1 MENSD
6 RPPHHLA
13 TPSPPRVPHSPLH
26 HLPLTLVPHSSH
38 PTRTLSPLLP
48 KIHFPPQHGKIKT
61 LSPRWRQLFIRSH
74 HFMANFASFLAVF
87 RLENDLIP
95 DSLLGVCGTVVDS
108 RREGLRAVVYVGKA
122 VFIGVCQSHESIISY
137 RELGGRVGRG
147 GDGVE
152 GVCDLCVH
160 LRGRTLFG
168 PVRDA
173 LSAVV
178 RRLSDPGTAAAG
190 FLLVCGCAERGELG
204 LEVYKWNVR
213 CGQQNALL
221 SGLVPFH
228 IPGNFWHAE
237 ILCAQILTRVNIN
250 LYT

>member
-1 MENSD
+1 
-6 RPPHHLA
+6 
-13 TPSPPRVPHSPLH
+13 
-26 HLPLTLVPHSSH
+26 
-38 PTRTLSPLLP
+38 
-48 KIHFPPQHGKIKT
+48 
-61 LSPRWRQLFIRSH
+61 
-74 HFMANFASFLAVF
+74 MANFASFLAVF
-87 RLENDLIP
+87 RLENDLIS
-95 DSLLGVCGTVVDS
+95 DSLLGVRGTVVDS

-168 PVRDA
+168 SVRDA